1 MTKDNNN
8 EEVLSSLKAIGER
21 KSLGQHVLETLRQAI
36 IGGNMAAGSRMV
48 ENRIAESLGISRT
61 PVREALHKL
70 EREGLIKKQ
79 PRGGFIV
86 LGLDSTD
93 IEETFGIRS
102 ILESYAARLAAE
114 NHRPEE
120 LASLEKKIEAYQKSL
135 EKGETEALLRINTEF
150 HDMLY
155 ALSRSPR
162 LIRMINDL
170 RDQIYRFRAMI
181 LKKETMAKA
190 SNEDH
195 RQMINL
201 MRLGDGESVEKL
213 VRAHILRG
221 RDAVLKDFDRIN

>member
-1 MTKDNNN
+1 MAPKKSND
-8 EEVLSSLKAIGER
+8 EGLASLKSIGER

-36 IGGNMAAGSRMV
+36 IGGQMASGNRMV

-79 PRGGFIV
+79 PKGGFIV
-86 LGLDSTD
+86 LGLDRND
-93 IEETFGIRS
+93 IQETFGIRS

-120 LASLEKKIEAYQKSL
+120 LASLEKKIEEYQRSL
-135 EKGETEALLRINTEF
+135 DGSESDALLRINTEF

-155 ALSRSPR
+155 ALSHSPR

-170 RDQIYRFRAMI
+170 RDQIYRFRAII

-201 MRLGDGESVEKL
+201 MRLRDGDSVEKL

-221 RDAVLKDFDRIN
+221 RDAVLQDFDSVS

>member
-1 MTKDNNN
+1 MTPKNSND
-8 EEVLSSLKAIGER
+8 EGLASLKSIGER

-36 IGGNMAAGSRMV
+36 IGGQMASGNRMV

-79 PRGGFIV
+79 PKGGFIV
-86 LGLDSTD
+86 LGLDRND

-120 LASLEKKIEAYQKSL
+120 LASLENKIEEYQRSL
-135 EKGETEALLRINTEF
+135 DGSESDALLRINTEF

-155 ALSRSPR
+155 ALSHSPR

-170 RDQIYRFRAMI
+170 RDQIYRFRAII

-201 MRLGDGESVEKL
+201 MRLRDGDSVEKL

-221 RDAVLKDFDRIN
+221 RDAVLQDFDRVS